1 VTANGGMLS
10 KHASGIYSRKPSSI
24 DWGST
29 ETLISVDVLPA
40 CKMCA
45 DPKRGSIISYTV
57 RHDREGGAHAM
68 IIGETI
74 SGERFVSRT
83 AKDDNATAF
92 AMLAQDPTGRK
103 VKVTAPDDERIYFQL
118 G

>member
-1 VTANGGMLS
+1 V
-10 KHASGIYSRKPSSI
+10 H
-24 DWGST
+24 
-29 ETLISVDVLPA
+29 
-40 CKMCA
+40 
-45 DPKRGSIISYTV
+45 
-57 RHDREGGAHAM
+57 HDREGGAHAV

-92 AMLAQDPTGRK
+92 AMLAQDPTGKK
-103 VKVTAPDDERIYFQL
+103 VKVTAPDDERLYFQL

>member
-1 VTANGGMLS
+1 V
-10 KHASGIYSRKPSSI
+10 
-24 DWGST
+24 
-29 ETLISVDVLPA
+29 
-40 CKMCA
+40 
-45 DPKRGSIISYTV
+45 
-57 RHDREGGAHAM
+57 

-92 AMLAQDPTGRK
+92 AMLAQDPTGKK
-103 VKVTAPDDERIYFQL
+103 VKVTAPDDERLYFQL